1 MDRLYA
7 GTRSFRRL
15 RRGPDATGLT
25 EFTSSMA
32 SITDTALK
40 EVMDIGNDFIG
51 GWIRLKYVD
60 DNSATQERVARVTQ
74 FDRSAGTVT
83 FSPAIGN
90 VHGTAATVNGEYELW
105 PDVHPDEADNAI
117 NRVLNEMPYD
127 AHLPVTL
134 VTDGDMEDTGTT
146 NWTAVA
152 TATLSKVASPLAYG
166 RQALRVVT
174 AALGDG
180 VRCAVV
186 SALPNERFYLS
197 VGIVMSTTDDWTF
210 SLERGAG
217 LETLESVTI
226 GELPEL
232 EVRFNVAA
240 NSSTSSVAFQA
251 VSTTAGA
258 ETIDIG
264 WVSLLSDRRYHY
276 PVDSSSVDFGDD
288 VFNVLRLPQ
297 GYPSDTN
304 FVYSPLYHELVPV
317 EFTASERSRDGN
329 PITIWTPR
337 VADPLFIRSKRRF
350 PSITTDAATTTA
362 DKEAVVNG
370 VLHYLEKARGNPAE
384 ANRYWR
390 KYRLLTSPDWDKSGS
405 ESPRIAV
412 S

>member
-1 MDRLYA
+1 MPSTTRAAIRQEAMDRLYA

-152 TATLSKVASPLAYG
+152 TATLSKRPGSS
-166 RQALRVVT
+166 RKR
-174 AALGDG
+174 
-180 VRCAVV
+180 RK
-186 SALPNERFYLS
+186 
-197 VGIVMSTTDDWTF
+197 W
-210 SLERGAG
+210 
-217 LETLESVTI
+217 ET
-226 GELPEL
+226 
-232 EVRFNVAA
+232 
-240 NSSTSSVAFQA
+240 A
-251 VSTTAGA
+251 VSRSTKRFTRVRG
-258 ETIDIG
+258 
-264 WVSLLSDRRYHY
+264 
-276 PVDSSSVDFGDD
+276 F
-288 VFNVLRLPQ
+288 
-297 GYPSDTN
+297 
-304 FVYSPLYHELVPV
+304 
-317 EFTASERSRDGN
+317 EFTGR
-329 PITIWTPR
+329 
-337 VADPLFIRSKRRF
+337 
-350 PSITTDAATTTA
+350 
-362 DKEAVVNG
+362 
-370 VLHYLEKARGNPAE
+370 
-384 ANRYWR
+384 
-390 KYRLLTSPDWDKSGS
+390 
-405 ESPRIAV
+405 
-412 S
+412 